1 MVMDPSYTA
10 GGAYGF
16 SGWTPAQPGGM
27 AVMPETQVG
36 VTGDVPGP
44 ALPKLPFNW
53 HNPLFWVLV
62 LALVWSGYVY
72 GGFNV
77 GLKKLGGG
85 SFKLGR

>member
-1 MVMDPSYTA
+1 
-10 GGAYGF
+10 
-16 SGWTPAQPGGM
+16 M

-44 ALPKLPFNW
+44 ALPKLPLNW
-53 HNPLFWVLV
+53 HNPLFWLLI

-77 GLKKLGGG
+77 GMKKLGGG